1 MKLFTKDLEKIH
13 KIQQLQT
20 KKMATDKK
28 EKEIDRIID
37 NKFKRQTNFGTNS
50 SESDHSE
57 EDRRFVVDR
66 INNKR

>member
-1 MKLFTKDLEKIH
+1 MQNTMKLFTKELEKIH

-37 NKFKRQTNFGTNS
+37 NKFKR
-50 SESDHSE
+50 
-57 EDRRFVVDR
+57 
-66 INNKR
+66 